1 MYTVVNKC
9 RICGNINLKPLLS
22 LGNQAFTGIF
32 PCSKKQAVPRGPL
45 ELVKCW
51 DKEIGDCCGLVQL
64 RHNFD
69 MDVLYGDKYG
79 YRSSLNIS
87 MVEHLNELIQ
97 KINRFVSL
105 KKNDLII
112 DIGSN
117 DGTLLKAYPEE
128 KLILVGIDPI
138 GKKFQEFYPNNIRL
152 LPDFFSA
159 DLVKMNFSDKKA
171 KVITSIAMF
180 YDLPNP
186 VDFVRQIHEILANDG
201 IWLMEQSYMPKML
214 DMNSYDMICHEH
226 LEYYTLKQIK
236 FIFDRVGFKII
247 DVEFNDINGGSI
259 AVMAAKEKSSHAEAK
274 NIVSEILTNEIKK
287 GLDTL
292 DLFYDFKKSAFKH
305 RDKNRKL
312 IKKIKDEGK
321 TIIGY
326 GASTKGNVFLQFCGI
341 TPEDVTCIAEVNEN
355 KFECYTPGTY
365 IPIVPEERARAKK
378 PDYFMV
384 LPWHFK
390 KMIINKEQDFL
401 KSGGHLYFPFPEP
414 EII

>member
-1 MYTVVNKC
+1 
-9 RICGNINLKPLLS
+9 
-22 LGNQAFTGIF
+22 
-32 PCSKKQAVPRGPL
+32 
-45 ELVKCW
+45 
-51 DKEIGDCCGLVQL
+51 
-64 RHNFD
+64 
-69 MDVLYGDKYG
+69 
-79 YRSSLNIS
+79 
-87 MVEHLNELIQ
+87 
-97 KINRFVSL
+97 
-105 KKNDLII
+105 
-112 DIGSN
+112 
-117 DGTLLKAYPEE
+117 
-128 KLILVGIDPI
+128 
-138 GKKFQEFYPNNIRL
+138 
-152 LPDFFSA
+152 
-159 DLVKMNFSDKKA
+159 
-171 KVITSIAMF
+171 
-180 YDLPNP
+180 
-186 VDFVRQIHEILANDG
+186 
-201 IWLMEQSYMPKML
+201 
-214 DMNSYDMICHEH
+214 MICHEH